1 MLGKISCN
9 FKGFL
14 FQVFECCLKFNAAGA
29 TALTI
34 EKFDTSVLG
43 LCCVKTG
50 NIGYDSKYRDTIS
63 VFD

>member
-1 MLGKISCN
+1 M
-9 FKGFL
+9 
-14 FQVFECCLKFNAAGA
+14 FECCLKFNAAGA